1 VKIDGSLVLRDWKH
15 EPEGALSF
23 RNATASVLQLGAP
36 KSIWPLAGTVRA
48 QGFRYTSLETEGHVS
63 RELCEQWLA
72 TLARDPFSP
81 QPYEQCA
88 HALREI
94 GLADDAKE
102 IAILRRRVQRRLP
115 GVPWWRYLKDGL
127 LDLLIG
133 YGYRPGR
140 SVVALAYFA
149 LLGAALFSAAKS
161 DGAIVPS
168 DIAVLASNAYKAN
181 HDALPPGYPAFE
193 PFVYSLDVLLP
204 IIDFQQDSKWRPD
217 PRATVDGRIAGTT
230 YAFEV
235 GRVAA
240 IYQWLQIALGW
251 VLSSLLVAS
260 LSGLV
265 RKE

>member
-1 VKIDGSLVLRDWKH
+1 M
-15 EPEGALSF
+15 
-23 RNATASVLQLGAP
+23 
-36 KSIWPLAGTVRA
+36 
-48 QGFRYTSLETEGHVS
+48 
-63 RELCEQWLA
+63 
-72 TLARDPFSP
+72 
-81 QPYEQCA
+81 
-88 HALREI
+88 
-94 GLADDAKE
+94 
-102 IAILRRRVQRRLP
+102 
-115 GVPWWRYLKDGL
+115 
-127 LDLLIG
+127 
-133 YGYRPGR
+133 
-140 SVVALAYFA
+140 
-149 LLGAALFSAAKS
+149 
-161 DGAIVPS
+161 PS
-168 DIAVLASNAYKAN
+168 DIAVLASDAYKAN